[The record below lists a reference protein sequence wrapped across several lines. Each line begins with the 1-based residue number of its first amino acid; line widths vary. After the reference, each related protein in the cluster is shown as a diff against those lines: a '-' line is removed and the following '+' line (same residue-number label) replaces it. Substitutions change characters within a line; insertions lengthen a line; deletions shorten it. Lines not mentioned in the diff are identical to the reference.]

1 VQRGRGVLL
10 TILLLG
16 IAAAGSWWYWFHPQ
30 ATVAITPIPAIV
42 AAPGHYDG
50 TQVTVQGVVASTSDI
65 RLSTGAGSR
74 TYTLREGAAEI
85 VVVARDSLP
94 ARGQAF
100 AVTGTV
106 SQPPRG
112 QGLAPRLAESK
123 RARAA
128 SR

>member
-1 VQRGRGVLL
+1 MQRGRGVLL

-16 IAAAGSWWYWFHPQ
+16 IAAAGTWWYWFRPQ
-30 ATVAITPIPAIV
+30 ATAAITPIPAIV
-42 AAPGHYDG
+42 AAPGQYDG
-50 TQVTVQGVVASTSDI
+50 RQVTVQGVVASTSDI
-65 RLSTGAGSR
+65 RPSSGAGSR

-85 VVVARDSLP
+85 VVMAAESLP

-106 SQPPRG
+106 SQPPHG